1 MSKITAE
8 DRAESAARLI
18 EDYGLT
24 EGATVYAIVR
34 SVSASGMSRTM
45 SLFAI
50 SSSGDGP
57 TDLYNITYHVAR
69 VLGKSL
75 RDTRYGERVIRVDG
89 AGMDMVF
96 ATVYNLASA
105 LHGNGYALKHNTL

>member
-24 EGATVYAIVR
+24 DGATVYAIVR
-34 SVSASGMSRTM
+34 SVSASGMSRSI

-50 SSSGDGP
+50 SDSGIGSP
-57 TDLYNITYHVAR
+57 YLYNITYHVAR
-69 VLGKSL
+69 GLGESL
-75 RDTRYGERVIRVDG
+75 RDTKYGERVIRVHG

-96 ATVYNLASA
+96 ATVYDLSIR